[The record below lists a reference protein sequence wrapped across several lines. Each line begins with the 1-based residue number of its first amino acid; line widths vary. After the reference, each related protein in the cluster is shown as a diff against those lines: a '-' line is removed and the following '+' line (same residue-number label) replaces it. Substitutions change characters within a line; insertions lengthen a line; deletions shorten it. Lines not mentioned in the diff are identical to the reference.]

1 MKKYAAIVLSA
12 GSGSR
17 MKSDIPKQYLPL
29 IEKPVIYYSLMAF
42 QNSPVDEIILVSGA
56 NDIEYCRKEI
66 VERYG
71 LSKVTRIVA
80 GGKERY
86 DSVYEGLCA
95 TDAEY
100 VLIHDGARPVLT
112 SHLIDRMIQGVENT
126 GACIAAMPVKDTI
139 KLSDEHKQVASTPD
153 RKHLWMVQ
161 TPQCF
166 ARTLLEESYEI
177 LKCKQKAGENVP
189 DITDDAMIVEYAT
202 GKKITLVEGA
212 YTNLKITT
220 PEDLAVAEIFLKSLQ
235 LESYK

>member
-66 VERYG
+66 VDRYG

-177 LKCKQKAGENVP
+177 LKCKQKAGEKVP

-235 LESYK
+235 LES

>member
-1 MKKYAAIVLSA
+1 MEKIVAIVLSA
-12 GSGSR
+12 GTGSR

-112 SHLIDRMIQGVENT
+112 SDLIDRMIQGVENT

-177 LKCKQKAGENVP
+177 LKCKQKAGEKVP

-202 GKKITLVEGA
+202 GKKITPAEGPH
-212 YTNLKITT
+212 TNLKITT

-235 LESYK
+235 LES

>member
-1 MKKYAAIVLSA
+1 MEKFVAIVLSA
-12 GSGSR
+12 GTGSR

-112 SHLIDRMIQGVENT
+112 SDMIDRMIQGVENT

-235 LESYK
+235 LES

>member
-112 SHLIDRMIQGVENT
+112 SDMIDRMIQGVENT

-177 LKCKQKAGENVP
+177 LKCKQKAGEKVP
-189 DITDDAMIVEYAT
+189 DITDGAMIVEYAT

-235 LESYK
+235 LES

>member
-86 DSVYEGLCA
+86 DSVYEGLCS

-112 SHLIDRMIQGVENT
+112 SDLIDRMIQGVETT

-235 LESYK
+235 LES

>member
-112 SHLIDRMIQGVENT
+112 SDLIDRMIQGVENT

-235 LESYK
+235 LES

>member
-71 LSKVTRIVA
+71 LSKVTKIVA

-86 DSVYEGLCA
+86 DSVYEGLCS

-112 SHLIDRMIQGVENT
+112 SHLIDRMIQGVETT

-177 LKCKQKAGENVP
+177 LKRKQKAGENVP
-189 DITDDAMIVEYAT
+189 DITDDAMIVEFAT

-235 LESYK
+235 LE

>member
-112 SHLIDRMIQGVENT
+112 SDMIDRMIQGVENT

-177 LKCKQKAGENVP
+177 LKQKQKAGENVP

-235 LESYK
+235 LES

>member
-12 GSGSR
+12 GNGSR

-42 QNSPVDEIILVSGA
+42 QNSPVDEIVLVAGA

-71 LSKVTRIVA
+71 LSKVTKIVA

-95 TDAEY
+95 TAAEY

-112 SHLIDRMIQGVENT
+112 SHLIDRMIPGVENT

-189 DITDDAMIVEYAT
+189 DITDDAMIIEYAT

-235 LESYK
+235 LES

>member
-112 SHLIDRMIQGVENT
+112 SDMIDRMIQGVENT

-177 LKCKQKAGENVP
+177 LKCKQKAGEKVP
-189 DITDDAMIVEYAT
+189 DITDDAMIVEFAT

-235 LESYK
+235 LES

>member
-29 IEKPVIYYSLMAF
+29 LEKPVIYYSLMAF

-86 DSVYEGLCA
+86 DSVYEGLCS

-153 RKHLWMVQ
+153 RNHLWMVQ

-235 LESYK
+235 LES

>member
-12 GSGSR
+12 GNGSR

-42 QNSPVDEIILVSGA
+42 QNSPVDEIVLVAGA

-189 DITDDAMIVEYAT
+189 DITDDAMIIEYAT

-235 LESYK
+235 LES

>member
-177 LKCKQKAGENVP
+177 LKCKQKAGEKVP

-235 LESYK
+235 LES

>member
-95 TDAEY
+95 THAEY

-112 SHLIDRMIQGVENT
+112 SDMIDRMIQGVENT

-177 LKCKQKAGENVP
+177 LKCKQKAGEKVP

-235 LESYK
+235 LES

>member
-71 LSKVTRIVA
+71 LSKVTKIVA

-112 SHLIDRMIQGVENT
+112 SDMIDRMIQGVENT

-177 LKCKQKAGENVP
+177 LKRKQKAGENVP

-235 LESYK
+235 LES

>member
-42 QNSPVDEIILVSGA
+42 QNSPVDEIVLVAGA

-112 SHLIDRMIQGVENT
+112 SDMIDRMIQGVENT

-202 GKKITLVEGA
+202 GKKIALVEGA

-235 LESYK
+235 LES

>member
-112 SHLIDRMIQGVENT
+112 SDLIDRMIQGVENT

-177 LKCKQKAGENVP
+177 LKCKQKAGEKVP

-235 LESYK
+235 LES

>member
-71 LSKVTRIVA
+71 LSKVTKIVA
-80 GGKERY
+80 GGRERY

-112 SHLIDRMIQGVENT
+112 SDLIDRMIQGVETT

-235 LESYK
+235 LE

>member
-112 SHLIDRMIQGVENT
+112 SHLIDRMIQGVETT

-177 LKCKQKAGENVP
+177 LKCKQKAGEKVP

-235 LESYK
+235 LES

>member
-42 QNSPVDEIILVSGA
+42 QNSPVDEIVLVAGA

-112 SHLIDRMIQGVENT
+112 SDMIDRMIQGVENT

-177 LKCKQKAGENVP
+177 LKCKQKAGEKVP

-235 LESYK
+235 LES

>member
-71 LSKVTRIVA
+71 LSKVTKIVA
-80 GGKERY
+80 GGRERY

-112 SHLIDRMIQGVENT
+112 SDLIDRMIQGVETT

-139 KLSDEHKQVASTPD
+139 KLLDEHKQVASTPD

-235 LESYK
+235 LES

>member
-95 TDAEY
+95 THAEY

-112 SHLIDRMIQGVENT
+112 SDMIDRMIQGVENT

-153 RKHLWMVQ
+153 RNHLWMVQ

-177 LKCKQKAGENVP
+177 LKCKQKAGEKVP

-235 LESYK
+235 LES

>member
-1 MKKYAAIVLSA
+1 MEKIVAIVLSA
-12 GSGSR
+12 GTGSR

-153 RKHLWMVQ
+153 RNHLWMVQ

-235 LESYK
+235 LES

>member
-71 LSKVTRIVA
+71 LSKVTKIVA

-112 SHLIDRMIQGVENT
+112 SDLIDRMIQGVENT
-126 GACIAAMPVKDTI
+126 GACIAAMPVKDT
-139 KLSDEHKQVASTPD
+139 
-153 RKHLWMVQ
+153 
-161 TPQCF
+161 
-166 ARTLLEESYEI
+166 
-177 LKCKQKAGENVP
+177 
-189 DITDDAMIVEYAT
+189 
-202 GKKITLVEGA
+202 KK
-212 YTNLKITT
+212 
-220 PEDLAVAEIFLKSLQ
+220 
-235 LESYK
+235 

>member
-12 GSGSR
+12 GNGSR

-42 QNSPVDEIILVSGA
+42 QNSPVDEIVLVAGA

-177 LKCKQKAGENVP
+177 LKCKQKAGEKVP

-235 LESYK
+235 LES

>member
-56 NDIEYCRKEI
+56 NDMEYCRKEI

-71 LSKVTRIVA
+71 LSKVTKIVA

-112 SHLIDRMIQGVENT
+112 SDMIDRMIQGVENT

-235 LESYK
+235 LES

>member
-56 NDIEYCRKEI
+56 NEIEYCRKEI

-112 SHLIDRMIQGVENT
+112 SDMIDRMIQGVENT

-177 LKCKQKAGENVP
+177 LKCKQKAGEKVP

-235 LESYK
+235 LES

>member
-112 SHLIDRMIQGVENT
+112 SDMIDRMIQGVENT

-177 LKCKQKAGENVP
+177 LKRKQMAGENVP

-235 LESYK
+235 LES

>member
-71 LSKVTRIVA
+71 LSKVTKIVA

-112 SHLIDRMIQGVENT
+112 SDLIDRMIQGVENT

-177 LKCKQKAGENVP
+177 LKQKQKAGEKVP

-235 LESYK
+235 LES

>member
-71 LSKVTRIVA
+71 LSKVTKIVA

-112 SHLIDRMIQGVENT
+112 SDMIDRMIQGVENT

-235 LESYK
+235 LES

>member
-12 GSGSR
+12 GNGSR

-42 QNSPVDEIILVSGA
+42 QNSPVDEIVLVAGA

-71 LSKVTRIVA
+71 LSKVTKIVA

-189 DITDDAMIVEYAT
+189 DITDDAMIIEYAT

-235 LESYK
+235 LES

>member
-112 SHLIDRMIQGVENT
+112 SDLIDRMIQGVETT

-235 LESYK
+235 LES

>member
-80 GGKERY
+80 GGKKRY

-112 SHLIDRMIQGVENT
+112 SDMIDRMIQGVENT

-177 LKCKQKAGENVP
+177 LKCKQKAGEKVP

-235 LESYK
+235 LES

>member
-100 VLIHDGARPVLT
+100 VLIHDGARPALT
-112 SHLIDRMIQGVENT
+112 SDMIDRMIQGVENT

-177 LKCKQKAGENVP
+177 LKCKQKAGEKVP

-235 LESYK
+235 LES

>member
-1 MKKYAAIVLSA
+1 MKKYVAIVLSA

-112 SHLIDRMIQGVENT
+112 SDMIDRMIQGVENT

-177 LKCKQKAGENVP
+177 LKCKQKAGEKVP

-235 LESYK
+235 LES

>member
-17 MKSDIPKQYLPL
+17 MKNDIPKQYLPL
-29 IEKPVIYYSLMAF
+29 IGKPVIYYSLMAF

-95 TDAEY
+95 THAEY

-112 SHLIDRMIQGVENT
+112 SDMIDRMIQGVENT

-177 LKCKQKAGENVP
+177 LKCKQKAGEKVP

-202 GKKITLVEGA
+202 GKKITLLEGA

-235 LESYK
+235 LES

>member
-29 IEKPVIYYSLMAF
+29 LEKPVIYYSLMAF
-42 QNSPVDEIILVSGA
+42 QNSPVDEIVLVAGA

-235 LESYK
+235 LES

>member
-71 LSKVTRIVA
+71 LSKVTKIVA
-80 GGKERY
+80 GGRERY

-112 SHLIDRMIQGVENT
+112 SDLIDRMIQGVETT

-220 PEDLAVAEIFLKSLQ
+220 PEDLAVAETFLKSLQ
-235 LESYK
+235 LES

>member
-235 LESYK
+235 LES